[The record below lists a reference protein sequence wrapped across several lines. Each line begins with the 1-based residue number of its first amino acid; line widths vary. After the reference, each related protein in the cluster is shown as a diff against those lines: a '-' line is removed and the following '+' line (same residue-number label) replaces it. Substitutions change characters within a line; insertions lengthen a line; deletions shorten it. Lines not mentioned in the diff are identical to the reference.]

1 MDMVIEGE
9 YAFVHAGVRPGIP
22 LREQFGKDLRW
33 IREGF
38 LEHEDPFEKIIVHG
52 HTVTKS

>member
-1 MDMVIEGE
+1 MVIEGE